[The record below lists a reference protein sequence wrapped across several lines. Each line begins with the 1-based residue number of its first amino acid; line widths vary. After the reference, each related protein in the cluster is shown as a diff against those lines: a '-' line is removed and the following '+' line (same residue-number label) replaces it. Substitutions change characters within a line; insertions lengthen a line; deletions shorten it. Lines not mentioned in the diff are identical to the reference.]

1 MSLSVRPTVPDVLL
15 SLRGNLPGRFA
26 ATVGPRL
33 ERLLAESRLAVT
45 VRIESLQAHAT
56 LQALMRRL
64 SRHGDRVAIVV
75 HEDLWGRV
83 EVDSS
88 VFNLVPM
95 GGETWRRAFEP

>member
-1 MSLSVRPTVPDVLL
+1 
-15 SLRGNLPGRFA
+15 
-26 ATVGPRL
+26 
-33 ERLLAESRLAVT
+33 
-45 VRIESLQAHAT
+45 
-56 LQALMRRL
+56 
-64 SRHGDRVAIVV
+64 VAIVV